1 MGVMVIIE
9 AQHLCMQMH
18 GVEKYDSSLHIVS
31 AQIGELALTLA
42 QKTVESKSNEI
53 PAVQEL
59 IKELEISGCMVVA
72 LN

>member
-1 MGVMVIIE
+1 MAIDKKEIYSIRNM
-9 AQHLCMQMH
+9 
-18 GVEKYDSSLHIVS
+18 EKYDSSLHIVS

>member
-1 MGVMVIIE
+1 M
-9 AQHLCMQMH
+9 
-18 GVEKYDSSLHIVS
+18 EKYDSSLHIVS

-42 QKTVESKSNEI
+42 QKTVEYKSNEI